1 MTELFNWLAGAAG
14 YGAIA
19 FALGLVLA
27 SRFVPMTWSVLA
39 LTIAFGVLGATFV
52 AQREVTS
59 SMRTEYAHY
68 RVDAERAATEAAQAQ
83 AALLEQARALDAEI
97 TSKEQDLAQAIESQ
111 TAAAEQAATL
121 AADKRDADR
130 AAASLRDQL
139 ATIAGAYRRAR
150 DSANPASTAASQCA
164 PAGDAIGV
172 LSDVLSRAD
181 ARAGELAAIADAR
194 GAAGQ
199 QCERAYD
206 AARSALSRNRLDP
219 E

>member
-27 SRFVPMTWSVLA
+27 SRFVPITWSALA
-39 LTIAFGVLGATFV
+39 LTSAFGVLGATFV

-59 SMRTEYAHY
+59 SLRTDYAQY
-68 RVDAERAATEAAQAQ
+68 RAQAERSAADAAQAQ
-83 AALLEQARALDAEI
+83 AELLAQARAKDAEI
-97 TSKEQDLAQAIESQ
+97 TQREQDLAQAIESQ

-139 ATIAGAYRRAR
+139 ATIAGAYRRQR
-150 DSANPASTAASQCA
+150 DAPDSVATIASQCA
-164 PAGDAIGV
+164 PAGDSIGV
-172 LSDVLSRAD
+172 LADVLQRAD
-181 ARAGELAAIADAR
+181 ERAGALAAIADAR

-206 AARSALSRNRLDP
+206 AAREAMR
-219 E
+219 